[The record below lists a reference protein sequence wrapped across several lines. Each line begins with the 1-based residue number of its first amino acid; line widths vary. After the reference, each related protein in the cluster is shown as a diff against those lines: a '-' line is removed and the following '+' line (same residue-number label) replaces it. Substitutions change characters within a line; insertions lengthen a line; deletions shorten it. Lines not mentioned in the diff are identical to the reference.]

1 MEYINENDNRVS
13 AALHITEV
21 LKRGIFMLDEVV
33 RGVANELENKINIE
47 NFRGLESNLPIF
59 EDKVAIYNCQSY
71 TYDEVA
77 IAVFES
83 LGFKYSSFKID
94 APDDEW
100 ERLQIVV
107 NELKNKPIYFQ
118 LQ

>member
-1 MEYINENDNRVS
+1 MEYINESDNRVS

-21 LKRGIFMLDEVV
+21 LKRGIFLFDEVV
-33 RGVANELENKINIE
+33 RGVAHELENKINTEHFI
-47 NFRGLESNLPIF
+47 GLKSDLPIF
-59 EDKVAIYNCQSY
+59 EDMVAIYNCQSY
-71 TYDEVA
+71 TFDEVA

-94 APDDEW
+94 ASDDGW

-107 NELKNKPIYFQ
+107 DELKNTPIYFQ

>member
-13 AALHITEV
+13 NSLHINEV
-21 LKRGIFMLDEVV
+21 LKRGIFLFDEVI
-33 RGVANELENKINIE
+33 RGVGSELENKLNIE
-47 NFRGLESNLPIF
+47 NFKGIESNLPIF
-59 EDKVAIYNCQSY
+59 EEKVAIYNCQHH
-71 TYDEVA
+71 TFDEVA

-94 APDDEW
+94 ASDEVW
-100 ERLQIVV
+100 ERLEVVV
-107 NELKNKPIYFQ
+107 NKLKNQPIYFQ